1 VHAVW
6 VGGAALRHYIVSFQF
21 RHSFTVV
28 GLLIVEPRTS
38 RRRRFRRAARTA
50 DIVAICVPRH
60 CTLRS
65 SALRLRLCERRPEC
79 DTVCAVVCKRQVG
92 HVHACRIPP
101 QRAQGVPRG
110 RRATAAARHGLL
122 RPSVRSVA
130 LVLGL
135 HAAASRESGLGAAR
149 ANDMIARHD
158 DERLPSVPP
167 SNVPL
172 AIPDAITACARRL
185 EACNHGS
192 CTQEQECRAAK
203 QKAKRKPL
211 AVGAAA
217 SSLSSQRHRAAH
229 APPRARDPRA
239 AARRAESSG
248 ASTPSA
254 PPSFFCSWARC
265 R

>member
-1 VHAVW
+1 M
-6 VGGAALRHYIVSFQF
+6 
-21 RHSFTVV
+21 

-50 DIVAICVPRH
+50 DTVAICVPRH
-60 CTLRS
+60 ST
-65 SALRLRLCERRPEC
+65 ALRLRAETGVRHRLCSRLLAPSRTRP
-79 DTVCAVVCKRQVG
+79 RLP
-92 HVHACRIPP
+92 HSP
-101 QRAQGVPRG
+101 
-110 RRATAAARHGLL
+110 AARPGRAPRAEGNLCSAARAPASL
-122 RPSVRSVA
+122 CALCGSRPSVA
-130 LVLGL
+130 LVLALLGL

-172 AIPDAITACARRL
+172 AIPDAITACARL

-192 CTQEQECRAAK
+192 CTQEQERRAAK
-203 QKAKRKPL
+203 QKAKQKPL
-211 AVGAAA
+211 AVGGAA